1 MIAHMDL
8 RLQNVLLDN
17 DCGVRVCDYG
27 NAVSWQGLDTD
38 TVKAGTIA
46 GTLSRMAPE
55 MLNMSENFSAIK
67 ADVWCL
73 GLILFELLTSKP
85 LFDNTDE
92 QDVIAKIIRGDFE
105 PLGLGF
111 SQEARILCSDML
123 SLNPQ
128 ERPTCDEIL
137 QYEWLCK
144 EEIQPAISQ
153 GLIFVDPAPAYGVLK
168 QKFLQCLD

>member
-8 RLQNVLLDN
+8 RLQNILLDN
-17 DCGVRVCDYG
+17 DCGVRLCDYG
-27 NAVSWQGLDTD
+27 NALSWKELDTD
-38 TVKAGTIA
+38 KVKAGTIA
-46 GTLSRMAPE
+46 GTLSNMAPE
-55 MLNMSENFSAIK
+55 MLNMSEDYSATKVDI
-67 ADVWCL
+67 WCL

-85 LFDNTDE
+85 LFSSTDE
-92 QDVIAKIIRGDFE
+92 QKLISTIVQGDFE

-111 SQEARILCSDML
+111 SQEARVLCSDML

-144 EEIQPAISQ
+144 DEIQPAISQ
-153 GLIFVDPAPAYGVLK
+153 GLIFVDPAPVYEVLK